1 MLYNAK
7 GEVMKPKIR
16 ANRKAQPENKT
27 EKVSSTGKIG
37 DVPPQ
42 GIDVS
47 TLGLFDSTD
56 EAGDGDSFP
65 SVEGDDAEAVVRRFI
80 G

>member
-1 MLYNAK
+1 
-7 GEVMKPKIR
+7 MKPKIR
-16 ANRKAQPENKT
+16 ANRKAQPANKT
-27 EKVSSTGKIG
+27 KEVSSTGKSD

-47 TLGLFDSTD
+47 TLSLFETTD
-56 EAGDGDSFP
+56 ETGEGDSLP
-65 SVEGDDAEAVVRRFI
+65 SVEGDDAEEVVRRFI